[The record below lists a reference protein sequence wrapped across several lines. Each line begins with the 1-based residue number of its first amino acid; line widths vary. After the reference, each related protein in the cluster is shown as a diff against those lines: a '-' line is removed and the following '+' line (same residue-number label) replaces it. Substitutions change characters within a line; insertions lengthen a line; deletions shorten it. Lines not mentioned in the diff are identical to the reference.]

1 MSAAPP
7 WVTKWGRLT
16 PDERTEIERL
26 AERHWPTTRIAE
38 RLGRHPSTV
47 GFYRATH
54 GLGPAAGARKGNC
67 RRGGLEVRGFTA
79 EEDAFIQALR
89 CHGYSTGKIA
99 AFDAERFGYA
109 RSASTISVR
118 LRMLASWE
126 TAADAEGNGLPQ
138 FRGD

>member
-26 AERHWPTTRIAE
+26 AERGFPTTRIAE

-47 GFYRATH
+47 NFYRATH
-54 GLGPAAGARKGNC
+54 GLGTAAGARARKGNY

-89 CHGYSTGKIA
+89 CPGYSTGKIA

-118 LRMLASWE
+118 LRMLASRE
-126 TAADAEGNGLPQ
+126 TAAEAEGDTP
-138 FRGD
+138 

>member
-26 AERHWPTTRIAE
+26 AERGFPTTRIAE
-38 RLGRHPSTV
+38 RLGRLPGTI

-54 GLGPAAGARKGNC
+54 GIAPAAGAWKGNY
-67 RRGGLEVRGFTA
+67 RRGGVEVRGFTA

-89 CHGYSTGKIA
+89 CPGYSTGKIA
-99 AFDAERFGYA
+99 TFDAERFGYA
-109 RSASTISVR
+109 RFASTISVR
-118 LRMLASWE
+118 LRMLASRE
-126 TAADAEGNGLPQ
+126 AAAEAEGDTP
-138 FRGD
+138 

>member
-89 CHGYSTGKIA
+89 CPGYSTGKIA
-99 AFDAERFGYA
+99 TFDAERFGYA
-109 RSASTISVR
+109 RFASTISVR
-118 LRMLASWE
+118 LRMLASRE
-126 TAADAEGNGLPQ
+126 AAAEAEGDTP
-138 FRGD
+138 